1 MSDKSPS
8 SLEEWLIYLKDKKFP
23 VGSNNLAKLQHQL
36 KSPKGAID
44 GLQNSILAEPYIGF
58 MAISVANQVSKNNNS
73 QIKTPSHA
81 VSMVGIDGLTKITN
95 QLYPCQFSRNNRAH
109 CEFLRQVQISYEA
122 ACIAKFWSIE
132 KRHTNNE
139 EIFWITFFRDAVKWL
154 LWFYDYESMHALT
167 QKIKNGEKNK
177 EAEEVLFGCRID
189 QLTVKLFQYWEIP
202 SIIIDSFKTEN
213 TPTAKEL
220 KALADLTKDP
230 DNIPIDPDDRR
241 LNFLA
246 NHSLLFA
253 VCASKVAH
261 IANQSGWDSRNL
273 ENYYKIISAA
283 LHCKQAKTIKA
294 AHTACVES
302 ARLFPSDFKVPLA
315 KHLLSPKLYLK
326 ADTLSKAKKTSPL
339 NALQKAITSS
349 KTTDKEC
356 LTYSIKTIQHVLSSA
371 EQALILN
378 YDSSLEEFKIN
389 LQYGFNTRLLKQTKW
404 DPKSKILK
412 QLLQKP
418 SAILLDKNKIK
429 QVIKHLPEQLTA
441 DLTNNQTL
449 ILITFKTDQTNW
461 KVIWIASNQIF
472 NETDFN
478 NAKRITTLLSK
489 RFSKNSNALNA
500 KG

>member
-58 MAISVANQVSKNNNS
+58 MAISVANQISKNSNS

-95 QLYPCQFSRNNRAH
+95 QLYPCQFSSNNRAH
-109 CEFLRQVQISYEA
+109 CEFLKQVQISYEA

-132 KRHTNNE
+132 KRHANNE

-154 LWFYDYESMHALT
+154 LWFYDYESMHELT
-167 QKIKNGEKNK
+167 QKIKKGEKSK
-177 EAEEVLFGCRID
+177 EAEEALFGCRID

-213 TPTAKEL
+213 TPTSREL

-230 DNIPIDPDDRR
+230 DNIPLDPDDRR

-253 VCASKVAH
+253 VCASKLAH

-294 AHTACVES
+294 AHAACAES

-326 ADTLSKAKKTSPL
+326 AEPKVKKASPL
-339 NALQKAITSS
+339 NALQKATKSP
-349 KTTDKEC
+349 KATDKEC
-356 LTYSIKTIQHVLSSA
+356 LTYSIKTIQNLLKPA
-371 EQALILN
+371 DQTLILN
-378 YDSSLEEFKIN
+378 FDSASQDMKVI
-389 LQYGFNTRLLKQTKW
+389 LQFGFNTSLLKQTKW

-418 SAILLDKNKIK
+418 SAILLDRQKIK
-429 QVIKHLPEQLTA
+429 QISEHLPKTLAT
-441 DLTNNQTL
+441 DLSKNQTL
-449 ILITFKTDQTNW
+449 ILTSFRSSQTNW
-461 KVIWIASNQIF
+461 KLIWIASHQIF

-478 NAKRITTLLSK
+478 NAKRITSLLSK
-489 RFSKNSNALNA
+489 RFSTKLNEQKA